1 MFSPLLKKAEEKS
14 GIFKKDEDDKVAA
27 EAPSKRLCNLYAKQM
42 AKLPEGNLG
51 LVKDTGWKKVLICYI
66 YKSYICV

>member
-27 EAPSKRLCNLYAKQM
+27 EAPSKHLCNLYAKQM

-51 LVKDTGWKKVLICYI
+51 LVKDTG
-66 YKSYICV
+66 